1 MEKKEKLSLWT
12 KLVYGTGDLGFS
24 MNNSIISAFFPLF
37 MMDVIGMTPAL
48 VAIILFVGRS
58 WDYINDPS

>member
-1 MEKKEKLSLWT
+1 MEKKDKLSFWT

-37 MMDVIGMTPAL
+37 MMDVIGMTPRTGCGDL
-48 VAIILFVGRS
+48 IYRPKLGL
-58 WDYINDPS
+58 YQ